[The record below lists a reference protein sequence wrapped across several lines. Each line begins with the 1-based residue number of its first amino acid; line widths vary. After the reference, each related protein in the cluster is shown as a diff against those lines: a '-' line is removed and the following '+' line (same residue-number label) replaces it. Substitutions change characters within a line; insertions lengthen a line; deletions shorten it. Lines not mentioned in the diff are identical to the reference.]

1 MMRCMKI
8 GEAKTHRSAPLPE
21 AEAGDDLVICRG
33 TTQAARVTRISAK
46 GERAELSATLRRERR
61 RSREKAQNTRF
72 TICLKWA

>member
-1 MMRCMKI
+1 MRFMKI
-8 GEAKTHRSAPLPE
+8 GEAKTHRSAPLP
-21 AEAGDDLVICRG
+21 EAGDDLVICRG

-72 TICLKWA
+72 TVCQKWA